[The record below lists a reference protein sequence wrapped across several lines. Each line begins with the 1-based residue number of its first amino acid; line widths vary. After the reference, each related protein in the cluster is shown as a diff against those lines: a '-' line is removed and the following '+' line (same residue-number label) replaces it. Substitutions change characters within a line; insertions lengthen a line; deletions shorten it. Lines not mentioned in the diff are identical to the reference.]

1 MPAVM
6 PQEVIARKRDK
17 AVLRRD
23 EIVAFV
29 RGIASGE
36 VGEAQMAAFAM
47 AVCLNGMTPAETAAL
62 TRAMRDS
69 GATLS
74 WNDFDGPILDK
85 HSTGGV
91 GDKVSLILAPVLAAC
106 GAFVPMLSGRGL
118 GHTGGTLD
126 KLESLTG
133 YDVRPDPD
141 RLRRVVR
148 EAGCAIVGAGEG
160 LAPADARLYAV
171 RDVTATVASV
181 PLIVASILAKKLAEG
196 AQALVIDVKCGSGA
210 FLANIEAARGLA
222 DALVETALA
231 AGLPCRAL
239 VTDMDWCVGHSAGN
253 ALEVAE
259 AVAVLRGE
267 GDDPRLRDLVLALAA
282 EAMAMGG
289 IAAGTGEGRG
299 LADRAL
305 ASGEA
310 AERFGRMVRGLGG
323 PDPFVWNPSHGPG
336 GAAGAGT
343 GGRPDHRLRREGAGP
358 DRRSPRRRADA
369 AGRDYRRRRRPE
381 RRARPRFDRRRRT
394 ARHRPRPLR
403 GGGGRSGR
411 GAARRLHL
419 GGAERSARGNTGDR
433 ARTSRLRE
441 NASRALGAR
450 PFSLLFCLCLR
461 LVLGSPANLPC

>member
-1 MPAVM
+1 MLEPVPAVM

-69 GATLS
+69 GATLN
-74 WNDFDGPILDK
+74 WVDLDGPILDK

-133 YDVRPDPD
+133 YDVRPDLD

-171 RDVTATVASV
+171 RDVTATVASA

-196 AQALVIDVKCGSGA
+196 AQALVMDVKCGSGA
-210 FLANIEAARGLA
+210 FLTDIEAARGLA

-267 GDDPRLRDLVLALAA
+267 GGDPRLRDLVLALAA
-282 EAMAMGG
+282 EALAMGG

-323 PDPFVWNPSHGPG
+323 PDPFVWNPPT
-336 GAAGAGT
+336 APVV
-343 GGRPDHRLRREGAGP
+343 RPVPA
-358 DRRSPRRRADA
+358 PR
-369 AGRDYRRRRRPE
+369 AGRVVACDV
-381 RRARPRFDRRRRT
+381 RALGQIVVR
-394 ARHRPRPLR
+394 L
-403 GGGGRSGR
+403 GGGRTRPGGTIDAAVGLSGVR
-411 GAARRLHL
+411 GPGSIDAGEPLATVHARSEAAADEA
-419 GGAERSARGNTGDR
+419 AEALR
-433 ARTSRLRE
+433 AAFTLAAPNVRPEAT
-441 NASRALGAR
+441 RAI
-450 PFSLLFCLCLR
+450 
-461 LVLGSPANLPC
+461 VLERHV